1 MSMRRFVG
9 VRGAVVA
16 AVLVLA
22 ATIATACASLGRSVF
37 SEPVVT
43 FKNVRVNGLGLDGGS
58 LDVVLNVYN
67 PNGFKLDAT
76 RLTYQL
82 LVGDS
87 VRLGEGALDGRFTV
101 QKDDSTEVRL
111 PVTFSYRGLGA
122 AGQQLIRSGT
132 VNYRVK
138 GDVTVATPIG
148 NFTRPYDRTGRF
160 AALTGAR

>member
-1 MSMRRFVG
+1 MPGSVGFRRWVI
-9 VRGAVVA
+9 A
-16 AVLVLA
+16 AA
-22 ATIATACASLGRSVF
+22 ATSVTALGAACATLGRSIF
-37 SEPVVT
+37 EEPVVT

-76 RLTYQL
+76 RLTYRL

-87 VRLGEGALDGRFTV
+87 VSLGQGALDSRFTV
-101 QKDDSTEVRL
+101 QNKDSTEVRL
-111 PVTFSYRGLGA
+111 PITFSYRGLGA

-132 VNYRVK
+132 VNYRVV
-138 GDVTVATPIG
+138 GDFTVATPLG

-160 AALTGAR
+160 SALSGTR

>member
-1 MSMRRFVG
+1 MRRSVG
-9 VRGAVVA
+9 LRGATLALAFVA
-16 AVLVLA
+16 AA
-22 ATIATACASLGRSVF
+22 GGACASLGKSVF
-37 SEPVVT
+37 NEPVVS
-43 FKNVRVNGLGLDGGS
+43 FKNVQINGLGLDGGS

-76 RLTYQL
+76 RLTYRL

-87 VRLGEGALDGRFTV
+87 VPLGQGALDSRFTV
-101 QKDDSTEVRL
+101 QKNDSTEVRL

-132 VNYRVK
+132 VNYRVQ

-160 AALTGAR
+160 AALRATR

>member
-1 MSMRRFVG
+1 MRRSVWM
-9 VRGAVVA
+9 RGAA
-16 AVLVLA
+16 LSAVMALGA
-22 ATIATACASLGRSVF
+22 ATACASLGRSVF
-37 SEPVVT
+37 NEPVVT
-43 FKNVRVNGLGLDGGS
+43 FKNVRVNGVGLDGGS

-76 RLTYQL
+76 RLTYRL

-87 VRLGEGALDGRFTV
+87 VPLGQGALDGRFTV
-101 QKDDSTEVRL
+101 QKNDSTEVRL
-111 PVTFSYRGLGA
+111 PITFTYRGLGA

-132 VNYRVK
+132 VNYRVQ

-160 AALTGAR
+160 AALSGAR